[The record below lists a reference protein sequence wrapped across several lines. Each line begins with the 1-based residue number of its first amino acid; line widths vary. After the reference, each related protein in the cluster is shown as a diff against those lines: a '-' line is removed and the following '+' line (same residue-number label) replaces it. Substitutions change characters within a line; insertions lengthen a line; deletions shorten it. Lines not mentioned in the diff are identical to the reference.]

1 MKIKKFTKILLKII
15 KTAVRY
21 TVEVNMETINDR
33 LKVLRKHL
41 NKTLAEFGRP
51 LGYHNATVSQI
62 ERAHPPYDKKVDSRY
77 IKAVCNVYGVRE
89 EWLRT
94 GEGSMYADPPE
105 TDPEE
110 ARVRWAL
117 SLFRQLCPE
126 DLERIVAIAEE
137 IVRVGKKKN
146 AEAGPADAAGEVRR
160 RKSA

>member
-1 MKIKKFTKILLKII
+1 M
-15 KTAVRY
+15 
-21 TVEVNMETINDR
+21 MTINER
-33 LKVLRKHL
+33 LKELRKQRK
-41 NKTLAEFGRP
+41 KTLTEFGRP
-51 LGYHNATVSQI
+51 IGYNNSTVSMI
-62 ERAHPPYDKKVDSRY
+62 ELGRPPYDKKVDDRY
-77 IKAVCNVYGVRE
+77 ILAVCNVYGVRE

-126 DLERIVAIAEE
+126 DQERIVAIAEE

-146 AEAGPADAAGEVRR
+146 AEAGPADAAGEIRR
-160 RKSA
+160 RRAS

>member
-1 MKIKKFTKILLKII
+1 M
-15 KTAVRY
+15 
-21 TVEVNMETINDR
+21 TINTR
-33 LKVLRKHL
+33 FKEVRKTEGL
-41 NKTLAEFGRP
+41 TLARFAERI
-51 LGYHNATVSQI
+51 GYEQSTISKIENA
-62 ERAHPPYDKKVDSRY
+62 RPPYDERIDDK
-77 IKAVCNVYGVRE
+77 IILAVVKEYHVSE

-105 TDPEE
+105 SDPEE

-126 DLERIVAIAEE
+126 DQERIVAIAEE

-146 AEAGPADAAGEVRR
+146 ADAGPADAAGEVRR